1 MVLPDGHFYIGSTT
15 KELKNYNGSGAEWQR
30 YKKGKGFTNQ
40 DITKEIIFQNF
51 ENEEEMRDFERK
63 EIEKNIKDSFCLN
76 RNIQAGCSKE
86 IARKHA
92 CPECGGKG
100 GNHFKGC
107 LKYKEPES
115 CPECRGKAGVH
126 RKGCS
131 KAAVC
136 QECGSGRGHKKT
148 CSQYKV
154 KPCPECGGVKGHF
167 DFCSHSSGKCEYCG
181 YSLRSHRHAKDCPL
195 YKEPKKCSECGGL
208 DGKHLKSCSKAVICP
223 ECGGGQGLH
232 KKDCSKAIFCSE
244 CFGKGGHH
252 KKTCSKYKVPES
264 CPECRSKYNHH
275 KTCSKYKRK
284 EY

>member
-115 CPECRGKAGVH
+115 CPECRGKLESIEKVVQKLQFVKNVVLAEDI
-126 RKGCS
+126 RKPVLNI
-131 KAAVC
+131 KLNLVLNVV
-136 QECGSGRGHKKT
+136 E
-148 CSQYKV
+148 
-154 KPCPECGGVKGHF
+154 
-167 DFCSHSSGKCEYCG
+167 
-181 YSLRSHRHAKDCPL
+181 
-195 YKEPKKCSECGGL
+195 
-208 DGKHLKSCSKAVICP
+208 
-223 ECGGGQGLH
+223 
-232 KKDCSKAIFCSE
+232 
-244 CFGKGGHH
+244 
-252 KKTCSKYKVPES
+252 
-264 CPECRSKYNHH
+264 
-275 KTCSKYKRK
+275 
-284 EY
+284 